1 MSHEVIFKVLSDI
14 AAADTMSYWI
24 VAGLTALVFAVMR
37 AMLPVKGLSWVFAPA
52 MFWGG
57 LVGIYILR
65 ELGLVLSAE
74 KSAHT
79 VAASVSG
86 MVVMLFVMLFLT
98 RLVEA
103 VTRIRKPLTNDPG
116 RVRA

>member
-1 MSHEVIFKVLSDI
+1 MSHEAIFKVLSDI
-14 AAADTMSYWI
+14 AAADSMSYWI

-37 AMLPVKGLSWVFAPA
+37 AMLPMKGLSWVFAPA

-57 LVGIYILR
+57 LVGIYTLR
-65 ELGLVLSAE
+65 ELGFVVSSE

-79 VAASVSG
+79 VAASVAG